1 MQKKLHF
8 TGIINKYISHEQK
21 MKRKY
26 TSDEMGNV
34 RTMVTMLQI
43 FFVSF
48 PQYQLRSILRV
59 KVTYTECPHC

>member
-34 RTMVTMLQI
+34 RTMVTMFR
-43 FFVSF
+43 FFLF
-48 PQYQLRSILRV
+48 HFLSIN
-59 KVTYTECPHC
+59 